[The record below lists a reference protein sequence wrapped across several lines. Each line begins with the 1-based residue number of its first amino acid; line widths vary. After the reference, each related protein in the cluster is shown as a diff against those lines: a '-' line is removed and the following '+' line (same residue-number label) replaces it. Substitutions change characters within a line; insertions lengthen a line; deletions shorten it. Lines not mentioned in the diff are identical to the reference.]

1 MGSGSFRWGVRLT
14 RGAGSAAHRDDAVV
28 GLGLLAGGANVV
40 MQLARPEVGYG
51 VYESRV
57 DSGSLFKHPVKRTRT
72 TLTYLAVAFLG
83 TPAERRHYREAVN
96 TAHAQVRSTPAS
108 PVAYNAFD
116 RDLQLWVAA
125 CLYRG
130 VEDVGE
136 VFGPPLTEDEKDE
149 RYQASATLATTL
161 QVPPEMWP
169 ADRKAFDEYWNESLA
184 QVSIDET
191 IRGHLL
197 DIARVRFLRAPIPQL
212 VGGLGL
218 FITVGFLP
226 QRFREEMR
234 LAWSP
239 RQQRRWNRLMRA
251 IARGVRVLPGPLRRF
266 PYNLCMLDL
275 RVRMRLGLR
284 LV

>member
-1 MGSGSFRWGVRLT
+1 MTTNTT
-14 RGAGSAAHRDDAVV
+14 RRRTYDAEVIGA
-28 GLGLLAGGANVV
+28 GLLAGPANVI
-40 MQLARPEVGYG
+40 MQLSWPAVGYG

-57 DSGSLFKHPVKRTRT
+57 DSGNLFKHPIKRTRT
-72 TLTYLAVAFLG
+72 TITYLAVAFLG
-83 TPAERRHYREAVN
+83 TEDERRRYREAVN
-96 TAHAQVRSTPAS
+96 TAHRQVRSTDSS
-108 PVAYNAFD
+108 PVDYNAFD
-116 RDLQLWVAA
+116 RRLQLWVAA

-130 VEDVGE
+130 VEDIGDIFGE
-136 VFGPPLTEDEKDE
+136 PLTEDEKE
-149 RYQASATLATTL
+149 QRYQESSVLATTL

-169 ADRKAFDEYWNESLA
+169 KDRKAFDEYWNESLA

-218 FITVGFLP
+218 FITIGFLP

>member
-130 VEDVGE
+130 VEDVGATL
-136 VFGPPLTEDEKDE
+136 GPALTEDQKDR
-149 RYQASATLATTL
+149 RYRDSAALATTL
-161 QVPPEMWP
+161 QVPQDMWP
-169 ADRKAFDEYWNESLA
+169 ADRRAFEEYWRKSLA
-184 QVSIDET
+184 HVRIDDT
-191 IRGHLL
+191 LRGYLL
-197 DIARVRFLRAPIPQL
+197 AVAELRFLPAPVPQL
-212 VGGLGL
+212 LGPL
-218 FITVGFLP
+218 HRFVTTGFLP
-226 QRFREEMR
+226 PRFREEMR
-234 LAWSP
+234 LPWDAA
-239 RQQRRWNRLMRA
+239 RQRRFDRLMR
-251 IARGVRVLPGPLRRF
+251 VLRTVVAAQPGPVRRF
-266 PYNLCMLDL
+266 PINACLLDL
-275 RVRMRLGLR
+275 RLRRRLGRPL
-284 LV
+284 L

>member
-1 MGSGSFRWGVRLT
+1 MTTNTT
-14 RGAGSAAHRDDAVV
+14 RRRTYDAEVIGA
-28 GLGLLAGGANVV
+28 GLLAGPANVI
-40 MQLARPEVGYG
+40 MQLSWPAVGYG

-57 DSGSLFKHPVKRTRT
+57 DSGNLFKHPIKRTRT
-72 TLTYLAVAFLG
+72 TITYLAVAFLG
-83 TPAERRHYREAVN
+83 TEDERRRYREAVN
-96 TAHAQVRSTPAS
+96 TAHRQVRSTDSS
-108 PVAYNAFD
+108 PVDYNAFD
-116 RDLQLWVAA
+116 RRLQLWVAA

-130 VEDVGE
+130 VEDVGDI
-136 VFGPPLTEDEKDE
+136 FGEPLTEDEKE
-149 RYQASATLATTL
+149 QRYQESSVLATTL
-161 QVPPEMWP
+161 QVPHEMWP
-169 ADRKAFDEYWNESLA
+169 KDRKAFDEYWNESLA

-275 RVRMRLGLR
+275 RARMRLGLR

>member
-1 MGSGSFRWGVRLT
+1 MTTNTT
-14 RGAGSAAHRDDAVV
+14 RRRTYDAEVIGA
-28 GLGLLAGGANVV
+28 GLLAGPANVI
-40 MQLARPEVGYG
+40 MQLSWPAVGYG

-57 DSGSLFKHPVKRTRT
+57 DSGNLFKHPIKRTRT
-72 TLTYLAVAFLG
+72 TITYLAVAFLG
-83 TPAERRHYREAVN
+83 TEDERRRYREAVN
-96 TAHAQVRSTPAS
+96 TAHRQVRSTDSS
-108 PVAYNAFD
+108 PVDYNAFD
-116 RDLQLWVAA
+116 RRLQLWVAA

-130 VEDVGE
+130 VEDVGDI
-136 VFGPPLTEDEKDE
+136 FGEPLTEDEKE
-149 RYQASATLATTL
+149 QRYQESSVLATTL

-169 ADRKAFDEYWNESLA
+169 KDRKAFDEYWNESLA

-275 RVRMRLGLR
+275 RARMRLGLR

>member
-1 MGSGSFRWGVRLT
+1 MTTNTT
-14 RGAGSAAHRDDAVV
+14 RRRTYDAEVIGA
-28 GLGLLAGGANVV
+28 GLLAGPANVI
-40 MQLARPEVGYG
+40 MQLSWPAVGYG

-57 DSGSLFKHPVKRTRT
+57 DSGNLFKHPIKRTRT
-72 TLTYLAVAFLG
+72 TITYLAVAFLG
-83 TPAERRHYREAVN
+83 TEDERRRYREAVN
-96 TAHAQVRSTPAS
+96 TAHRQVRSTDSS
-108 PVAYNAFD
+108 PVDYNAFD
-116 RDLQLWVAA
+116 RRLQLWVAA

-130 VEDVGE
+130 VEDVGDI
-136 VFGPPLTEDEKDE
+136 FGEPLTEDEKE
-149 RYQASATLATTL
+149 QRYQESSVLATTL

-169 ADRKAFDEYWNESLA
+169 KDRKAFDEYWNESLA

-234 LAWSP
+234 LDWSP

>member
-1 MGSGSFRWGVRLT
+1 MTTNTT
-14 RGAGSAAHRDDAVV
+14 RRRTYDAEVIGA
-28 GLGLLAGGANVV
+28 GLLAGPANVI
-40 MQLARPEVGYG
+40 MQLSWPAVGYG

-57 DSGSLFKHPVKRTRT
+57 DSGNLFKHPIKRTRT
-72 TLTYLAVAFLG
+72 TITYLAVAFLG
-83 TPAERRHYREAVN
+83 TEDEKRRYREAVN
-96 TAHAQVRSTPAS
+96 TAHRQVRSTDSS
-108 PVAYNAFD
+108 PVDYNAFD
-116 RDLQLWVAA
+116 RRLQLWVAA

-130 VEDVGE
+130 VEDVGDI
-136 VFGPPLTEDEKDE
+136 FGEPLTEDEKE
-149 RYQASATLATTL
+149 QRYQESSVLATTL

-169 ADRKAFDEYWNESLA
+169 KDRKAFDEYWNESLA

-218 FITVGFLP
+218 FITIGFLP